1 MFEKDV
7 LQLIRGLRSHKGQE
21 REYIQS
27 ALREC
32 KKEIKSNDMDQK
44 ATALLKLVY
53 LEMFGHDMGWAS
65 FNVLEVMSSQKY
77 PHKRIGYLAAVQ
89 SFRPDTEVL
98 MLAENLL
105 KKDLTSPDK
114 TLIHLPLNA
123 IPHLINPSMANS
135 LLADLLPRL
144 SHSHP
149 AVKKKTI
156 VTLYRL
162 AVVYPETLRP
172 AWPKIKERLLDEDE
186 DPTVTAAIVNVV
198 CELGWRRPQD
208 FLPLAP
214 RLFELLTQG
223 GNNWMAIKII
233 KLFSQLTPL
242 EPRLVRKLLPPLTNI
257 IKTTPA
263 MSLLYECINGIIQG
277 GIMEVAVGTTEG
289 DEVARLCVSKLRA
302 MLVVQGDPNLRYVA
316 LLAFAKITAS
326 HADLVADH
334 QDVILECIDDADISI
349 RTRALDL
356 VVDMVNSNNLQM
368 VVERLLKQLK
378 TAGKQSPVNEPENE
392 RVVHEGVIPMADDDD
407 EGTSMSVRKKDQKSD
422 QPPPLPEDYRQSV
435 IERIL
440 EMCSKENYSNMD
452 DFEWYVTVL
461 VELVKQCPSVTTGNQ
476 FGSHSSSKTMA
487 DAIGEEL
494 RNVAVRV
501 KGVRPEA
508 AAAAQ
513 SLLLLDNR
521 EDNFAQATESA
532 QNVLAAAA
540 FIAGEYSD
548 MLPDPRAVLA
558 SLTHSTSNNLPTHAL
573 ASYIQAIPKVFA
585 TLTSDEQI
593 PWTESRRSEILL
605 LIARITHFLEPL
617 NLHPS
622 LEIQERAVEY
632 LDLMRLASEAVSAQQ
647 VDTDHGDYA
656 EPPLLLTQAI
666 PSLFTGMDLNPVA
679 PEAVRNVA
687 APEGLDLDALINSS
701 LEMILQ
707 QADYDTE
714 YDSGGDEVRRFYYE
728 KPSMVKTN
736 PVKTAS
742 EYLEDRHPGKA
753 ASYQEGDR
761 DSLLDPEAL
770 ERKRAERRERYRDDP
785 FYIDS
790 ERNSGTSTPMHS
802 ILRSANGSDLDVDAI
817 PVMELKL
824 DSAAAAA
831 GNDSSKNPR
840 AAASKPTKPHKKP
853 KRHFEITS
861 DETLDGGGPN
871 PASSSSAP
879 VSYPSSPSG
888 RAGPTSL
895 FSSGTRGALS
905 SKKNPLEFNSAGLSA
920 LSLEE
925 GSGPSTRGNTASSKL
940 DFERRVQEE
949 EDLARAMR
957 EVERKRLEM
966 QRAAERVEEPAGL
979 EAGTVVKRKGKK
991 KVRSVVAAA
1000 AGEGEGE
1007 SGKGGGEEGVKKKKK
1022 KKKVKDVV
1030 GGDSDADAGGDT
1042 GNAGGGDGG
1051 QEESAAAPVKA
1062 KKKKKRQ
1069 VTFDEP

>member
-7 LQLIRGLRSHKGQE
+7 LALIRGLRSHKGQE

-144 SHSHP
+144 SHSQP
-149 AVKKKTI
+149 AIRKKTI

-277 GIMEVAVGTTEG
+277 GIMELAVGTTEG

-356 VVDMVNSNNLQM
+356 VVDMVNGNNLQM

-378 TAGKQSPVNEPENE
+378 TAGKASPVSEPEND
-392 RVVHEGVIPMADDDD
+392 RAIHEGVIPMAD
-407 EGTSMSVRKKDQKSD
+407 E
-422 QPPPLPEDYRQSV
+422 
-435 IERIL
+435 
-440 EMCSKENYSNMD
+440 
-452 DFEWYVTVL
+452 
-461 VELVKQCPSVTTGNQ
+461 
-476 FGSHSSSKTMA
+476 
-487 DAIGEEL
+487 
-494 RNVAVRV
+494 
-501 KGVRPEA
+501 
-508 AAAAQ
+508 
-513 SLLLLDNR
+513 
-521 EDNFAQATESA
+521 
-532 QNVLAAAA
+532 
-540 FIAGEYSD
+540 
-548 MLPDPRAVLA
+548 
-558 SLTHSTSNNLPTHAL
+558 
-573 ASYIQAIPKVFA
+573 
-585 TLTSDEQI
+585 
-593 PWTESRRSEILL
+593 
-605 LIARITHFLEPL
+605 
-617 NLHPS
+617 
-622 LEIQERAVEY
+622 
-632 LDLMRLASEAVSAQQ
+632 
-647 VDTDHGDYA
+647 
-656 EPPLLLTQAI
+656 
-666 PSLFTGMDLNPVA
+666 
-679 PEAVRNVA
+679 
-687 APEGLDLDALINSS
+687 
-701 LEMILQ
+701 
-707 QADYDTE
+707 
-714 YDSGGDEVRRFYYE
+714 
-728 KPSMVKTN
+728 
-736 PVKTAS
+736 
-742 EYLEDRHPGKA
+742 
-753 ASYQEGDR
+753 
-761 DSLLDPEAL
+761 
-770 ERKRAERRERYRDDP
+770 
-785 FYIDS
+785 
-790 ERNSGTSTPMHS
+790 
-802 ILRSANGSDLDVDAI
+802 
-817 PVMELKL
+817 
-824 DSAAAAA
+824 
-831 GNDSSKNPR
+831 
-840 AAASKPTKPHKKP
+840 
-853 KRHFEITS
+853 
-861 DETLDGGGPN
+861 
-871 PASSSSAP
+871 
-879 VSYPSSPSG
+879 
-888 RAGPTSL
+888 
-895 FSSGTRGALS
+895 
-905 SKKNPLEFNSAGLSA
+905 
-920 LSLEE
+920 
-925 GSGPSTRGNTASSKL
+925 
-940 DFERRVQEE
+940 
-949 EDLARAMR
+949 
-957 EVERKRLEM
+957 
-966 QRAAERVEEPAGL
+966 
-979 EAGTVVKRKGKK
+979 
-991 KVRSVVAAA
+991 
-1000 AGEGEGE
+1000 
-1007 SGKGGGEEGVKKKKK
+1007 
-1022 KKKVKDVV
+1022 
-1030 GGDSDADAGGDT
+1030 
-1042 GNAGGGDGG
+1042 
-1051 QEESAAAPVKA
+1051 
-1062 KKKKKRQ
+1062 
-1069 VTFDEP
+1069 

>member
-123 IPHLINPSMANS
+123 IPHLINSSMANS

-149 AVKKKTI
+149 AVRKKTI

-277 GIMEVAVGTTEG
+277 GIMEVAGGTTEG

-316 LLAFAKITAS
+316 LLSFAKITAS

-356 VVDMVNSNNLQM
+356 VVDMVNASNLQM

-378 TAGKQSPVNEPENE
+378 TAGKASPVNELEND
-392 RVVHEGVIPMADDDD
+392 RAAHEGVIPMADDDD
-407 EGTSMSVRKKDQKSD
+407 EGTTMSIKKNDHKSD

-440 EMCSKENYSNMD
+440 EMCSKQSYANMD
-452 DFEWYVTVL
+452 DFEWYIAVL
-461 VELVKQCPSVTTGNQ
+461 VELVKQCPSTTAGGNTGTQ
-476 FGSHSSSKTMA
+476 GLPKLTMA
-487 DAIGEEL
+487 DAIGDEL

-521 EDNFAQATESA
+521 EENFAQATESA

-540 FIAGEYSD
+540 FIAGEYSA
-548 MLPDPRAVLA
+548 MLPDPAAVLA
-558 SLTHSTSNNLPTHAL
+558 SLVHSSSIQLPTHAL

-593 PWTESRRSEILL
+593 PWTESRRAEIVLL
-605 LIARITHFLEPL
+605 VARITHFLEPL
-617 NLHPS
+617 NLHPN

-632 LDLMRLASEAVSAQQ
+632 LDLMRLASEAITAQH
-647 VDTDHGDYA
+647 VDSNGSHA

-679 PEAVRNVA
+679 PDAVRNVA

-701 LEMILQ
+701 LQMILQ

-714 YDSGGDEVRRFYYE
+714 YDSGEDEVRRFYYE
-728 KPSMVKTN
+728 KPSMVKTIH
-736 PVKTAS
+736 VKSAAAM
-742 EYLEDRHPGKA
+742 LEDRSSKS
-753 ASYQEGDR
+753 ASYQDADR
-761 DSLLDPEAL
+761 DSLLDPETL
-770 ERKRAERRERYRDDP
+770 ERKRADRRERYRDDP
-785 FYIDS
+785 YYIDS
-790 ERNSGTSTPMHS
+790 ERNSGTSTPLHS

-824 DSAAAAA
+824 DS
-831 GNDSSKNPR
+831 NPTTSSDKVR
-840 AAASKPTKPHKKP
+840 TSRTKAPKKP

-861 DETLDGGGPN
+861 DETLNGSN
-871 PASSSSAP
+871 PGSSSAP
-879 VSYPSSPSG
+879 VSHPSSPSG
-888 RAGPTSL
+888 RGAMSL
-895 FSSGTRGALS
+895 PPSRA
-905 SKKNPLEFNSAGLSA
+905 SKKSLLEFNSAGLSA

-925 GSGPSTRGNTASSKL
+925 GPSEGGSRHGNASSKL
-940 DFERRVQEE
+940 EYERRVQEE
-949 EDLARAMR
+949 EELAKAMK
-957 EVERKRLEM
+957 EVERLRLEM
-966 QRAAERVEEPAGL
+966 QRQAERVEEPA
-979 EAGTVVKRKGKK
+979 EEGTVVKRKSKK
-991 KVRSVVAAA
+991 KARSGVIAD
-1000 AGEGEGE
+1000 EGQSVKSKPED
-1007 SGKGGGEEGVKKKKK
+1007 GVKKKKK
-1022 KKKVKDVV
+1022 KKKVKEADGVV
-1030 GGDSDADAGGDT
+1030 EAVAPQEGIVEAT
-1042 GNAGGGDGG
+1042 
-1051 QEESAAAPVKA
+1051 EESLMKP

-1069 VTFDEP
+1069 VVFDE

>member
-149 AVKKKTI
+149 AVRKKTI

-172 AWPKIKERLLDEDE
+172 AWPKIKERLLDENE

-277 GIMEVAVGTTEG
+277 GIMEVAGGTTEG

-378 TAGKQSPVNEPENE
+378 TAGKASPVNEPEND
-392 RVVHEGVIPMADDDD
+392 RAVHEGVIPMADDDD
-407 EGTSMSVRKKDQKSD
+407 EGTTMSVKKGDHNSD

-440 EMCSKENYSNMD
+440 EMCSKENYTNMD
-452 DFEWYVTVL
+452 DFEWYITVL
-461 VELVKQCPSVTTGNQ
+461 VELVRQCPSITIGGAS
-476 FGSHSSSKTMA
+476 GSQGSPKQTMA
-487 DAIGEEL
+487 DAIGDEL

-521 EDNFAQATESA
+521 DDNFAQATESA

-540 FIAGEYSD
+540 FIAGEYSA
-548 MLPDPRAVLA
+548 MLPDPAAVLA
-558 SLTHSTSNNLPTHAL
+558 SLVHSTSNQLPTHAL

-593 PWTESRRSEILL
+593 PWTESRRSEIILL
-605 LIARITHFLEPL
+605 VARITHFLEPL

-632 LDLMRLASEAVSAQQ
+632 LDLMRLASEAISAQQ
-647 VDTDHGDYA
+647 VGSNQDGYM

-679 PEAVRNVA
+679 PDAVRNVA
-687 APEGLDLDALINSS
+687 APEGLDLDAPINGS
-701 LEMILQ
+701 LNMILQ
-707 QADYDTE
+707 EADYDTE
-714 YDSGGDEVRRFYYE
+714 YDSGEDEVRRFYYE
-728 KPSMVKTN
+728 KLSMVKT
-736 PVKTAS
+736 VHTKSAAS
-742 EYLEDRHPGKA
+742 TLEDRSSRS
-753 ASYQEGDR
+753 ASYQDADR

-770 ERKRAERRERYRDDP
+770 ERKRADRRERYRDDP
-785 FYIDS
+785 YYIDS

-824 DSAAAAA
+824 DS
-831 GNDSSKNPR
+831 NTTSDNVH
-840 AAASKPTKPHKKP
+840 ASKPKAQKKP

-861 DETLDGGGPN
+861 DETLDSSN
-871 PASSSSAP
+871 PTSSSAP

-888 RAGPTSL
+888 RGAMSL
-895 FSSGTRGALS
+895 PPSRA
-905 SKKNPLEFNSAGLSA
+905 SKKSLLEFNSAGLSA

-925 GSGPSTRGNTASSKL
+925 GPSTGGSRHGNASSKL
-940 DFERRVQEE
+940 EYERRVQEE
-949 EDLARAMR
+949 EELAKAMK
-957 EVERKRLEM
+957 EVERLRLEM
-966 QRAAERVEEPAGL
+966 QRQAERVDEPA
-979 EAGTVVKRKGKK
+979 EEGTVVKRKSKK
-991 KVRSVVAAA
+991 KARSGVIADDDQSTKPAPDT
-1000 AGEGEGE
+1000 E
-1007 SGKGGGEEGVKKKKK
+1007 VKKKKK
-1022 KKKVKDVV
+1022 KKKVKET
-1030 GGDSDADAGGDT
+1030 DAPVET
-1042 GNAGGGDGG
+1042 TVP
-1051 QEESAAAPVKA
+1051 QEEVTEDAEQSLAKP

-1069 VTFDEP
+1069 VVFDEPQ